1 MHNKLMIKGHEGKGE
16 WLGGRMNRGR
26 GKEVTNRKG
35 CRSGRR
41 GHGFSNKPDI
51 GRGWKF
57 PVGRGNTMR
66 TRQVVAGWSR
76 WRWRNFATT
85 TPSSMQKG
93 TTSVTMQHSIIPMAT
108 DEETPPWAARAYP
121 MGPSSSS
128 TNKTASQTTW
138 FRISQRNWTYPKK
151 N

>member
-16 WLGGRMNRGR
+16 WLGDRMNRGR

-41 GHGFSNKPDI
+41 GHGFRNKPDI
-51 GRGWKF
+51 GR
-57 PVGRGNTMR
+57 NTMR
-66 TRQVVAGWSR
+66 TRQVVVGWSHQYIIR
-76 WRWRNFATT
+76 RRNFATT

-93 TTSVTMQHSIIPMAT
+93 TTSVTMQHSIISMAT
-108 DEETPPWAARAYP
+108 DEETPPWAAHKYP

-128 TNKTASQTTW
+128 TNKTASQTT
-138 FRISQRNWTYPKK
+138 
-151 N
+151 

>member
-16 WLGGRMNRGR
+16 WLGDRMNRGR

-41 GHGFSNKPDI
+41 GHGFRNKPDI
-51 GRGWKF
+51 GRGWKS

-66 TRQVVAGWSR
+66 TRQVVVGWSHQYKIR
-76 WRWRNFATT
+76 RRNFATT

-93 TTSVTMQHSIIPMAT
+93 TTSVTMQHSIIYLAT
-108 DEETPPWAARAYP
+108 DEETPPWAALKYP

-128 TNKTASQTTW
+128 TNKTASQTT
-138 FRISQRNWTYPKK
+138 
-151 N
+151 